1 MVVQLAGGNAGFG
14 GDIANGHGAKPALK
28 RHAHGRLYNNFPTR
42 IAI

>member
-14 GDIANGHGAKPALK
+14 GDIANGHGAKPAL
-28 RHAHGRLYNNFPTR
+28 HNNFPTR